1 MRKWISCKEKLPKER
16 QEGIGTVS
24 DMVEVLLNTGEE
36 DEDWLINHKWVLH
49 CKLDSEGY
57 PVKWRKKSGK
67 CTGTDEA

>member
-24 DMVEVLLNTGEE
+24 DMVEVLLDTGEK

-49 CKLDSEGY
+49 CKLDSGGY
-57 PVKWRKKSGK
+57 PVKWRKKSGE

>member
-24 DMVEVLLNTGEE
+24 DTVEVLLDTGEE

-49 CKLDSEGY
+49 CKLDSGGY
-57 PVKWRKKSGK
+57 PVKWRKKSGE